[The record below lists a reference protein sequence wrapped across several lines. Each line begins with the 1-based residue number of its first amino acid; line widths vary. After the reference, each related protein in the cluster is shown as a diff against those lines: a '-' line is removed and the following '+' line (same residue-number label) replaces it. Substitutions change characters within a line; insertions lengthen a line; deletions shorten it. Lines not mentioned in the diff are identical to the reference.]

1 MLERIFK
8 IFRRVFT
15 LFASFTKKLL
25 VFVKGIFFEEKKED
39 ESYLWNTIKNL
50 FVALILALIIKS
62 FWFGSFHIPSG
73 SMKPTLEE
81 GDFVFVSK
89 YDAGYSRYS
98 FPLGLPIFNGRVF
111 FNKDNLKRGDVI
123 VFRLPKNPKI
133 NYIKRL
139 IGLPGDKVQMRDG
152 ILYVNDKMVKKVY
165 IKQTLEYAD
174 IPSSVVKEYK
184 ETLDNGK
191 TYEVLDRI
199 PNSSAD
205 NTSVFV
211 VPNGYYF
218 FLGDNRDNSVDSR
231 FIETGFVPAENLIG
245 KARIIFFSIND
256 NLLKFWK
263 WGHILR
269 TERIFTKIK

>member
-8 IFRRVFT
+8 RIFTVF
-15 LFASFTKKLL
+15 FAFLKKFL
-25 VFVKGIFFEEKKED
+25 IFLKNICFSDSKD
-39 ESYLWNTIKNL
+39 CESSIWNTIKNL
-50 FVALILALIIKS
+50 FVALVIALIIRS
-62 FWFGSFHIPSG
+62 FLYEPFHIPSG

-89 YDAGYSRYS
+89 YTYGYSRYS
-98 FPLGLPIFNGRVF
+98 FPFGLQIFKGRIF

-139 IGLPGDKVQMRDG
+139 IGLPGDKIQMKDG
-152 ILYVNDKMVKKVY
+152 ILYVNDKMVEKAY

-174 IPSSVVKEYK
+174 ISSSVVKEYK
-184 ETLDNGK
+184 ETLDSGK

-199 PNSSAD
+199 PNSNGD

-211 VPNGYYF
+211 VPDGYYF
-218 FLGDNRDNSVDSR
+218 FMGDNRDNSVDSR
-231 FIETGFVPAENLIG
+231 FIETGFVPAENLVG
-245 KARIIFFSIND
+245 KARVIFFSIND